1 MNKNQKDVWDI
12 LQGHNYHEWVA
23 VELIAPSMSEKRSF
37 FDPVM
42 TVGFVIIAV
51 VGIGNAL
58 TWFLQ

>member
-42 TVGFVIIAV
+42 TAAFFLIAV
-51 VGIGNAL
+51 VAVFNIIL
-58 TWFLQ
+58 